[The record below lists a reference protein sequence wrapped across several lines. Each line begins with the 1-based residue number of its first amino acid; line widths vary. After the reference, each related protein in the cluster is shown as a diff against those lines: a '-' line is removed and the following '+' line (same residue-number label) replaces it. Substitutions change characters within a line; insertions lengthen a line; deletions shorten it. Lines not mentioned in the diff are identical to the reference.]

1 MSSSDS
7 SDSSFFSSFF
17 SSSLAVMQ
25 TENKFT
31 TNESQCL
38 NQTRVEASE
47 GEREVTWCVSTCR
60 SSSSSTSSG
69 RSGSTTGSNV
79 TDQTADVH
87 AGQSLSTGS
96 DIRPHANTL
105 KAQNQDALQHECSSF
120 PNKRKCFHRG
130 LGNTRT
136 LAKRPG
142 QKGSM
147 DTPAALIRAISLS
160 SCKNNQKRIK
170 TSVHHCL
177 WMLS

>member
-25 TENKFT
+25 TENEFT

-60 SSSSSTSSG
+60 SSSSSTTSSG

-96 DIRPHANTL
+96 DIRPHANTQSSESRCTTTWMFKL
-105 KAQNQDALQHECSSF
+105 PKQVQVFPSWTGKYTHLSEETGPEGLDGHTGGLDQSDQLVLLQKQSKE
-120 PNKRKCFHRG
+120 N
-130 LGNTRT
+130 
-136 LAKRPG
+136 
-142 QKGSM
+142 
-147 DTPAALIRAISLS
+147 
-160 SCKNNQKRIK
+160 
-170 TSVHHCL
+170 
-177 WMLS
+177 